1 MKNPMSLKAKTIL
14 ATAAL
19 SIGLFVNAA
28 PLWAEPQPLTI
39 PSNGIALQGKAKEK
53 YVADTM
59 HKFFSQMKTSS

>member
-1 MKNPMSLKAKTIL
+1 MKNPMSLRAKTIF

-19 SIGLFVNAA
+19 SIGLFVNAS

-39 PSNGIALQGKAKEK
+39 PSNGIVMQGKAKEK

-59 HKFFSQMKTSS
+59 HKFFSQM